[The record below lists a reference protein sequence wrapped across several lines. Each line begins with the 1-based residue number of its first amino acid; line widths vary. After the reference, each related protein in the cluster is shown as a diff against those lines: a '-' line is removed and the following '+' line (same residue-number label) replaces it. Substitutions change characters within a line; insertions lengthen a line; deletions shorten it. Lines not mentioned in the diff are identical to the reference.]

1 MKRRD
6 LALFALLALT
16 VSTVASLQVSDL
28 ASANYFPP
36 PSIEIGSPNSFRVYN
51 DSFVR
56 LYVRVNALPDESNR
70 ILYIKYCL
78 DGGANVTVT
87 NLTRTNGEGYW
98 TSTPGVIASGNAF
111 GVETSLDNLSEGNHT
126 LTVYSHA
133 ADGKEMSKSRDFTVD
148 YDYVPPQNPFGLP
161 DNLPN
166 GTSTLPPT
174 ITQRPEG
181 IQTET
186 PMPTTNIFIQPL
198 ESCHILFLVIA
209 VTAVSVLAP
218 VLYLRRK
225 SHKVG
230 EPL

>member
-1 MKRRD
+1 MKRTKS
-6 LALFALLALT
+6 ALIAVLT
-16 VSTVASLQVSDL
+16 LIMTIASLHVVGL
-28 ASANYFPP
+28 AEANYFPP
-36 PSIEIGSPNSFRVYN
+36 PSIEIPSPISIRIYN
-51 DSFVR
+51 ESSV
-56 LYVRVNALPDESNR
+56 LLHVIVNALPSESSR
-70 ILYIKYCL
+70 ITHISYCL
-78 DGGANVTVT
+78 DGKANVTLT
-87 NLTRTNGEGYW
+87 NLTRKDGEAYW
-98 TSTPGVIASGNAF
+98 TSTPGVIVTGNAF
-111 GVETSLDNLSEGNHT
+111 GVKATLDNLSEGNHT

-230 EPL
+230 EP

>member
-1 MKRRD
+1 
-6 LALFALLALT
+6 
-16 VSTVASLQVSDL
+16 L

-36 PSIEIGSPNSFRVYN
+36 PSIEISEPNSFRIYN
-51 DSFVR
+51 DSSIR

-78 DGGANVTVT
+78 DGGTNVT
-87 NLTRTNGEGYW
+87 LTSLKRTDGEGYW
-98 TSTPGVIASGNAF
+98 TSTPGVIATGNAF
-111 GVETSLDNLSEGNHT
+111 SVETSLDNLSEGNHT

-166 GTSTLPPT
+166 GTSTLPHT

-181 IQTET
+181 AQTKT
-186 PMPTTNIFIQPL
+186 SIPTTNMFIQPL
-198 ESCHILFLVIA
+198 ESHNILFLVIA
-209 VTAVSVLAP
+209 VTAVSILAP

-225 SHKVG
+225 SQKVR
-230 EPL
+230 ES